1 MLVLT
6 AGKSES
12 FEKYSVR
19 VCQSKLAP
27 AAPDNFIRNKCLFYQ
42 NIIFNTNLILYTLIM
57 IGVVVSKP
65 LQTKLTNIF
74 VN

>member
-6 AGKSES
+6 AEKVES

-27 AAPDNFIRNKCLFYQ
+27 AAPDNFIKNKCLFYQ
-42 NIIFNTNLILYTLIM
+42 NITFNTFNIVYTYYNRC
-57 IGVVVSKP
+57 VCFK
-65 LQTKLTNIF
+65 TFTNKTH
-74 VN
+74 